1 MDYKSFIESHK
12 EVNYKKNNIED
23 STFYDKYNKR
33 YYSGSKDNLPY
44 DRFQRKR
51 DFINKSREEDFILR
65 VNFTYPKEN

>member
-33 YYSGSKDNLPY
+33 YYSGSKDNLP
-44 DRFQRKR
+44 
-51 DFINKSREEDFILR
+51 
-65 VNFTYPKEN
+65 